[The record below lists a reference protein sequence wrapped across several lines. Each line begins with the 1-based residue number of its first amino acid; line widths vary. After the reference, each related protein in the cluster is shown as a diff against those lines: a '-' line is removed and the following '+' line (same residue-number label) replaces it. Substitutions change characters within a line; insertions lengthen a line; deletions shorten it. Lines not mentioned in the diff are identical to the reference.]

1 MSVKFTPSALP
12 PVCPKCAINMLMVA
26 GYGLEPDKKTFEC
39 RQCGYIEKPSPA
51 KTNSYGWT

>member
-1 MSVKFTPSALP
+1 MYVKFTPSALP

-51 KTNSYGWT
+51 KTN